1 MVMSIVKYYYIFIV
15 YILYWMI
22 TRMKIQMPCLLSY
35 LYVQYTLVIVIYKL

>member
-1 MVMSIVKYYYIFIV
+1 MSIVKYYYIFIV

-22 TRMKIQMPCLLSY
+22 TIMKIQMPYLLSY